1 MQSDVKL
8 YREITSEAQAALAE
22 SGVFDATWYSD
33 RYPDVAL
40 SGMDPWDHFR
50 TVGFMLGRD
59 PGPRFSESFH
69 QFANPRLAKSKAS
82 ALMQSLGGTP
92 AEVEQRRILQAASHL
107 QDIGEAD
114 LAEKL
119 LHKHLPAELA
129 YSAAILRANAA
140 LATGDEDSWLQH
152 LNAYLQHDSGI
163 APLRLTPGL
172 GAMTSRL
179 ATAELRKQSGG
190 PLVSVIMP
198 AWNAAATVEGAARSI
213 LNQTWQ
219 NIELLIV
226 DDCSSDN
233 TWQVLQKIAAS
244 DDRVKIRRNTYN
256 VGPYVSKNLAL
267 RDAKGEWVTGQD
279 ADDWS
284 HPQRIERHLGKFQ
297 KLGRPVLAG
306 LTYMIRIL
314 PSGRFGHIGPIS
326 GFSVDGVKRKSSIS
340 CLFHRATMMDRL
352 GYWDSVRFG
361 ADSEMIARTMQLLGD
376 AYADLPMI
384 SMVCLDLETSL
395 TNHAEF
401 GVSKTTGISPVRAS
415 FRDAWDS
422 WHKSNFAE
430 SGPYVPFP
438 MVNRRYAAPAEMVV
452 PLAHVEG
459 NL

>member
-1 MQSDVKL
+1 MKL
-8 YREITSEAQAALAE
+8 YREISSNVQTALAR
-22 SGVFDATWYSD
+22 SDVFDAAWYSD

-40 SGMDPWDHFR
+40 SGLDPWDHFR
-50 TVGFMLGRD
+50 MVGLMLGRD
-59 PGPRFSESFH
+59 PGPKFSESYQ
-69 QFANPRLAKSKAS
+69 QFANPWLATSNSS
-82 ALMQSLGGTP
+82 ALMRSLRGAP
-92 AEVEQRRILQAASHL
+92 AEIKPGRALLAASHL
-107 QDIGEAD
+107 QDTGESE
-114 LAEKL
+114 LALQL
-119 LHKHLPAELA
+119 LDEQVPPHLA

-140 LATGDEDSWLQH
+140 LAAGDEDGWLGNV
-152 LNAYLQHDSGI
+152 NAYLLHDNGI
-163 APLRLTPGL
+163 APLRLSPGL

-179 ATAELRKQSGG
+179 TTAELPKISGG
-190 PLVSVIMP
+190 PLVRVIMP
-198 AWNAAATVEGAARSI
+198 AWNAAATVESAALSI

-244 DDRVKIRRNTYN
+244 DARVKIRRNVHN

-267 RDAKGEWVTGQD
+267 RDARGEWVTGQD

-284 HPQRIERHLGKFQ
+284 HPQRIQRHLAHFQ
-297 KLGRPVLAG
+297 KFDRPILAG
-306 LTYMIRIL
+306 LTYMIRIQ
-314 PSGRFGHIGPIS
+314 PSGRFSHIGAVS
-326 GFSVDGVKRKSSIS
+326 SFSLDGVKRKSSIS
-340 CLFHRATMMDRL
+340 CLFHRATLTDRL

-361 ADSEMIARTMQLLGD
+361 ADSEMVARTKQLLGD

-415 FRDAWDS
+415 FRDSWDS
-422 WHKSNFAE
+422 WHKSSFAGT
-430 SGPYVPFP
+430 GPYIPFP
-438 MVNRRYAAPAEMVV
+438 LVNRRFDAPAEMIV
-452 PLAHVEG
+452 PLVDVEG